1 MILDMPDAVITNP
14 EWSSERIDRWTRAHK
29 GHPLPFAYASAG
41 APDQIVVSSYHREQD
56 YDVNTNTRT
65 DSEEYPYG
73 GYYRAY
79 VKQP

>member
-1 MILDMPDAVITNP
+1 MPDAMITYP
-14 EWSSERIDRWTRAHK
+14 EWPSERVESWTRAHK
-29 GHPLPFAYASAG
+29 GHPLPLAYASAG
-41 APDQIVVSSYHREQD
+41 VPDQMMISSWHREQD
-56 YDVNTNTRT
+56 YDANTNTRA